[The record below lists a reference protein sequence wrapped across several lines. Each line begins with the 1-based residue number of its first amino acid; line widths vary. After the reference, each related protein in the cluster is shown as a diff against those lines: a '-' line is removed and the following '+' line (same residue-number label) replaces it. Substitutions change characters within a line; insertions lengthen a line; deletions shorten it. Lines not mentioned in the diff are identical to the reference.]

1 MKGLLLRAASSE
13 AVLEMIYL
21 DNKGSISQRRIKVL
35 AVGEESFRAYCSI
48 RKQQRNFLIRNIL
61 SVGPAR
67 KMGREA

>member
-35 AVGEESFRAYCSI
+35 AVGEESFRAYC

-61 SVGPAR
+61 SVVPAR
-67 KMGREA
+67 KMRRGA